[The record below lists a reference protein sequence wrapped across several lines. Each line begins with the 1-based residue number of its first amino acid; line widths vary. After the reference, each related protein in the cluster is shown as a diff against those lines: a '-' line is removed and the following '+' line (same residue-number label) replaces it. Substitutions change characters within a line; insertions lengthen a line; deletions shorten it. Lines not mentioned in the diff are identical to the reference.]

1 MSRGIIKINFGYSFQ
16 RRLLSAHFLSFF
28 PSCFLFFRSDKKY
41 EKNKLNNRSFCS
53 CYFLATR
60 RTTTAIQNNSCIM
73 RQGEEFSTA
82 GEPMSPSCR
91 AFDDETR
98 EESVPIIDAKCQSTR
113 GETANLKAERGSCQA
128 ENRDA
133 CSAATIERED
143 ERLPLHEQRCPDS
156 VCYHWD
162 SKPTNWGDEE
172 RLDALTNDRDQEHC
186 SEERE
191 EAPSESDFHD
201 QHEYEQQLLLL
212 DEEEEMMRRE
222 WEEADREYEESRTT
236 AILDELQQIHNEEYP
251 EQHRTEETIPET
263 TAENFVEIDEEE
275 ENDFL
280 DPLLLPPNDSQMEE
294 LVASC
299 DRRDRE
305 NPNPVGGATN
315 NNPRA
320 SGNLATASSC
330 VVCLSAPR
338 THAYVPCGHF
348 CVCFSCAKQQTQQPR
363 TLAAASS
370 CPVCQ
375 QPCTRIMRIFV
386 P

>member
-1 MSRGIIKINFGYSFQ
+1 M
-16 RRLLSAHFLSFF
+16 RR
-28 PSCFLFFRSDKKY
+28 
-41 EKNKLNNRSFCS
+41 
-53 CYFLATR
+53 
-60 RTTTAIQNNSCIM
+60 
-73 RQGEEFSTA
+73 GEEFSTA
-82 GEPMSPSCR
+82 REPISPSHCSYG
-91 AFDDETR
+91 AIDDETI
-98 EESVPIIDAKCQSTR
+98 EESVPITDAKCQTNR
-113 GETANLKAERGSCQA
+113 GETADSRSEHTSCQA

-133 CSAATIERED
+133 CSAATIQRED
-143 ERLPLHEQRCPDS
+143 ERLPLHEQRCFDS
-156 VCYHWD
+156 ACYHRD
-162 SKPTNWGDEE
+162 SKTTNWGDEQ
-172 RLDALTNDRDQEHC
+172 RSDTHTNE
-186 SEERE
+186 SYFEERE
-191 EAPSESDFHD
+191 EVPTESDFHD
-201 QHEYEQQLLLL
+201 QRDCEQQLLLL

-222 WEEADREYEESRTT
+222 WEEAYYEYEESRTL
-236 AILDELQQIHNEEYP
+236 AFLDELLQIHDEEYP
-251 EQHRTEETIPET
+251 EQHRAEEIIPETT

-275 ENDFL
+275 ENDFH

-299 DRRDRE
+299 DRRDRDTQ
-305 NPNPVGGATN
+305 NSVGGAT